1 MCTRKLT
8 KTGLVHPGYSSC
20 WFSVNQLGY
29 VVYLN
34 YIKSKLPDQLFF
46 LLIIY
51 QGFGPITVEMKL
63 IKPIKCTIGPI
74 CQHINSE
81 NEWEGYEINKPL
93 SGLLVCQLI
102 MPFALEASLLAKY
115 SFFGQSF
122 SRGHYQ
128 PTYQPPK
135 GVYLLY
141 NIICILYDL

>member
-1 MCTRKLT
+1 
-8 KTGLVHPGYSSC
+8 
-20 WFSVNQLGY
+20 